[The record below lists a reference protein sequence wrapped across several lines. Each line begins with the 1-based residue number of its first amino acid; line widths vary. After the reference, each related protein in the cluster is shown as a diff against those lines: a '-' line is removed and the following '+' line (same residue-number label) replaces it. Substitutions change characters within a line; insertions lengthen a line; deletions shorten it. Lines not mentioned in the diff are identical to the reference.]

1 MFNHS
6 YRRGLTPRESE
17 VIRELRKRGFAIVL
31 LGPQVVGGPL
41 NRKAFEDQMLN
52 AVRKAKT

>member
-6 YRRGLTPRESE
+6 YRRGLTPGESE
-17 VIRELRKRGFAIVL
+17 VIRALRKRGFAIVL

-41 NRKAFEDQMLN
+41 NRKAIEDQMLK
-52 AVRKAKT
+52 AARKAQA